1 MTQFDPFAFFQN
13 EGGGFNFGNF
23 DTTPT
28 DGQDD
33 LFSNNIFSDFL
44 ETNPEVP
51 FQGALNRSNPTPNQQ
66 EFFQTPQQR
75 SLLFNQFQGT
85 LDQLLQAGQ
94 VPGVDDTFANFVNQ
108 PNFFQDQFR
117 DRPGQPQ
124 QATPF
129 TNVRV
134 R

>member
-1 MTQFDPFAFFQN
+1 MTTSSDPFSQFLAD

-23 DTTPT
+23 SSGGGDFGG
-28 DGQDD
+28 DFG
-33 LFSNNIFSDFL
+33 IFDEFREL
-44 ETNPEVP
+44 NPEVP
-51 FQGALNRSNPTPNQQ
+51 FFGSLQREYLTPNQQ

-75 SLLFNQFQGT
+75 SPLFNQFQGS

-94 VPGVDDTFANFVNQ
+94 VPGPNDTFTNFVNQ
-108 PNFFQDQFR
+108 PNFFQEQFR
-117 DRPGQPQ
+117 DRPGQN